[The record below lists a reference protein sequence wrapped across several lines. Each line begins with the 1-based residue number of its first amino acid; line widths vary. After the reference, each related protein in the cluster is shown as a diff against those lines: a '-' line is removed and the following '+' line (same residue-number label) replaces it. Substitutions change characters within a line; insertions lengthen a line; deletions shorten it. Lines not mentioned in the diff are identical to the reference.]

1 MEAEIRGLFIKYG
14 IAEVKEC
21 MEKECRR
28 MYESLQSIY
37 EVKRK
42 YERKAS
48 ATAKEPVPT
57 APTAIEQPVEEPV
70 APTAI
75 EQPVEEPVA
84 PLKKHIRK
92 VKVIK
97 SEDVK
102 EVKEP
107 ESNEDNETKENIF
120 EIIKKSNKFVPA
132 PVSVE
137 SESDEEQVYD
147 QVVDEKE
154 LHRIAVEEKR
164 KELLEQG
171 IEPESL
177 LTKENLEVW
186 LKKGKT
192 YMKIA
197 KETGV
202 DEGEISRTARGFGLK
217 SVMTKHKFLRIP
229 RKFQK

>member
-1 MEAEIRGLFIKYG
+1 MEGEIRALFIKYG

-42 YERKAS
+42 YEKKAKAS
-48 ATAKEPVPT
+48 EPVPT
-57 APTAIEQPVEEPV
+57 EAPTAPVAPAEPIEQPVAPVEPVEEPV
-70 APTAI
+70 TPT
-75 EQPVEEPVA
+75 E

-97 SEDVK
+97 NE

-107 ESNEDNETKENIF
+107 ESKEVE
-120 EIIKKSNKFVPA
+120 EIIKKSNSLVP
-132 PVSVE
+132 VE
-137 SESDEEQVYD
+137 VSESGEEIREVKE
-147 QVVDEKE
+147 VVDEKE
-154 LHRIAVEEKR
+154 RQRIAVAQKR
-164 KELLEQG
+164 QELLEQG

-177 LTKENLEVW
+177 LTKENLEKW
-186 LKKGKT
+186 LKSGKS
-192 YMKIA
+192 YMRIA

-202 DEGEISRTARGFGLK
+202 DEGEVSRTARGFGLT
-217 SVMTKHKFLRIP
+217 SVMAKYKFLRIP
-229 RKFQK
+229 KKS

>member
-1 MEAEIRGLFIKYG
+1 MEAEIRALFIKYG

-42 YERKAS
+42 YERKG
-48 ATAKEPVPT
+48 K
-57 APTAIEQPVEEPV
+57 APTEEPV
-70 APTAI
+70 APTAPVEPI
-75 EQPVEEPVA
+75 EQPMEEPIA
-84 PLKKHIRK
+84 PTEPLKKHIRK

-97 SEDVK
+97 SEEVKVIKSEDVK
-102 EVKEP
+102 KVKE
-107 ESNEDNETKENIF
+107 EEDENIF
-120 EIIKKSNKFVPA
+120 GIIKKSNKTIPPV

-154 LHRIAVEEKR
+154 LHRIAVAEKR

-192 YMKIA
+192 YMIIA

-202 DEGEISRTARGFGLK
+202 DEGEVSRTARGFGLT
-217 SVMTKHKFLRIP
+217 SVMSKHKFLRIP
-229 RKFQK
+229 RK

>member
-48 ATAKEPVPT
+48 AKEPVPT
-57 APTAIEQPVEEPV
+57 APVEEPVAPTAPIEQPVEEPV
-70 APTAI
+70 APT
-75 EQPVEEPVA
+75 E

-97 SEDVK
+97 SED
-102 EVKEP
+102 VKEP

-120 EIIKKSNKFVPA
+120 EIIKKSNKFIPA

-137 SESDEEQVYD
+137 SESDEEHVYD
-147 QVVDEKE
+147 KVVDEKE
-154 LHRIAVEEKR
+154 RHRIAVEEKR

-202 DEGEISRTARGFGLK
+202 DEGEVSRTARGFGLK